1 MKKKK
6 VYSIII
12 GIDILQI
19 VVGLIMLVYVSMTD
33 YNPIYNYLILT
44 IGVMLACGIALLIC
58 IYTLGHKDDI
68 NLLRNIREL
77 ENLNTTLRAQRHDY
91 LNHFQVVYGLMELEE
106 YEEARKYLAPVYK
119 DILKVGKALKTSKP
133 AVNAL
138 LQAKLAEAEQ
148 NGIDFYLE
156 VRSDLSQ
163 LPMESWN
170 LCKVL
175 ANILDN
181 AMRAAGERSDEEK
194 KVEVVISESAE
205 CYEFLIRNNG
215 PQIPKEMLGEIF
227 KQGVSTKKEN
237 GHGMGLYIVH
247 KILAEHAGTV
257 DISSTTEWTTF
268 MVVICKAEQR
278 AM

>member
-19 VVGLIMLVYVSMTD
+19 VVGLIMLVYVSMTE
-33 YNPIYNYLILT
+33 YNPLYNYLILT
-44 IGVMLACGIALLIC
+44 IGVMLACGIALLVC
-58 IYTLGHKDDI
+58 FYTLGHKDDT

-181 AMRAAGERSDEEK
+181 AMKAAGERADGEK

-205 CYEFLIRNNG
+205 GYEFLIRNNG
-215 PQIPKEMLGEIF
+215 PQIPKEMFGEIF

-268 MVVICKAEQR
+268 AVAIRKAEQH